1 MKTTIEVTFKVLML
15 SETHLDENS
24 IKSVINEVQ
33 ENLTMSAGSNV
44 ITIADER
51 IESVSVTLSKLKMD
65 NKLIDFR

>member
-1 MKTTIEVTFKVLML
+1 VL